1 MTESVTEKLDFTGR
15 KLEMMELVLNKMD
28 MEYEFYFMD
37 MMKSTKENIF
47 AKSKEIE
54 LKKAIVLFLKRTVHS
69 NKEIKLI
76 RMTTTNNLIDEFYR
90 YVTDH
95 EDIDR
100 EEAMN
105 KYLMNYIE

>member
-1 MTESVTEKLDFTGR
+1 
-15 KLEMMELVLNKMD
+15 MMELVLNKID

-54 LKKAIVLFLKRTVHS
+54 LKKAIVLFLKRNVHS
-69 NKEIKLI
+69 YKEIKLI

-90 YVTDH
+90 YVIDH

>member
-1 MTESVTEKLDFTGR
+1 MTDSVTQQNKEGKS
-15 KLEMMELVLNKMD
+15 KMMDLVLEKID
-28 MEYEFYFMD
+28 FEYELYFMD
-37 MMKSTKENIF
+37 MMKSAKENIF
-47 AKSKEIE
+47 AKSREIE
-54 LKKAIVLFLKRTVHS
+54 LKKAIVIFLKRNVHS